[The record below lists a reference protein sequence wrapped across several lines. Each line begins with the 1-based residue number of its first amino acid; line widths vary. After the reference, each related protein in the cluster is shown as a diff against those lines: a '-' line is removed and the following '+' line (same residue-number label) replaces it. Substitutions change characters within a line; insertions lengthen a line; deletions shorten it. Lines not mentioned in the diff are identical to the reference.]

1 MFTHAEHAGGGGRGV
16 CGGEA
21 LFSVGRGLSGEG
33 AHCSEW
39 GGGVGGRGEWGGF
52 QITNFTNF
60 ANFFTNFVYVTPE
73 QRLNIEH
80 LKAIIEKTKQD

>member
-1 MFTHAEHAGGGGRGV
+1 MPGVGVEVCVGGRRCSQWGGG
-16 CGGEA
+16 
-21 LFSVGRGLSGEG
+21 SVGRGLTVLSGG
-33 AHCSEW
+33 GGGGW
-39 GGGVGGRGEWGGF
+39 GGGGEWGGF

>member
-1 MFTHAEHAGGGGRGV
+1 MFTHVEHAGGGGRGV

-39 GGGVGGRGEWGGF
+39 GGGSGEDF
-52 QITNFTNF
+52 KLQISQILQTFLQIL
-60 ANFFTNFVYVTPE
+60 YM
-73 QRLNIEH
+73 
-80 LKAIIEKTKQD
+80 

>member
-1 MFTHAEHAGGGGRGV
+1 MFTHAEHAGDGVRGG
-16 CGGEA
+16 GGEA
-21 LFSVGRGLSGEG
+21 LFSVGRGR
-33 AHCSEW
+33 W
-39 GGGVGGRGEWGGF
+39 GRGERGGF

-60 ANFFTNFVYVTPE
+60 ADFFTNFIYVTPE

>member
-1 MFTHAEHAGGGGRGV
+1 MFTHVEHAGGGGRGV

-39 GGGVGGRGEWGGF
+39 GGGGGGRGEGGGF

>member
-1 MFTHAEHAGGGGRGV
+1 MFTHVEHAGGGGRGV

-39 GGGVGGRGEWGGF
+39 GGGVGGRGEWGNLASHEVL
-52 QITNFTNF
+52 TT
-60 ANFFTNFVYVTPE
+60 
-73 QRLNIEH
+73 
-80 LKAIIEKTKQD
+80 

>member
-1 MFTHAEHAGGGGRGV
+1 MFTHVEHAGGGGRGV

-33 AHCSEW
+33 AHCSQW

>member
-1 MFTHAEHAGGGGRGV
+1 MFTHVEHAG
-16 CGGEA
+16 
-21 LFSVGRGLSGEG
+21 
-33 AHCSEW
+33 
-39 GGGVGGRGEWGGF
+39 GEWGGF